1 MSLLTGKVAFIT
13 GASSGLGAATARH
26 FATQGARVFIV
37 GRNEEALSQTR
48 AACQQAG
55 AEVVAQTFDVGD
67 RAACF
72 VAIAACVDHF
82 GQLDVLVNVAGK
94 HYLHHSTEAS
104 LNDWRQDID
113 SNLSGPFFLSQAAIP
128 HLLEQKGNIVN
139 VASIAGLQGQ
149 AYSAGYCAAK
159 HGLVGLTKALALEYA
174 KTDLRVNVICPGG
187 MDTPQVSSLQMPE
200 GIDFELLMRSAGLR
214 GMMTP
219 EEVAPVIA
227 FLASDSASAIHGAV
241 YPVDKG
247 KTVG

>member
-26 FATQGARVFIV
+26 FAAQGARVFIV
-37 GRNEEALSQTR
+37 GRNEKALSQTR
-48 AACQQAG
+48 AACQLAG

-72 VAIAACVDHF
+72 AAIAACADHF

-104 LNDWRQDID
+104 LDDWQQDID

-128 HLLEQKGNIVN
+128 HLLEQQGNIVN

-200 GIDFELLMRSAGLR
+200 DIDFELLMRSAGLR

-227 FLASDSASAIHGAV
+227 FLASDSAAAIHGAV